1 MAGGVPL
8 SSLRRTGIIP
18 FASPGGAETSRQRA
32 GVDVGNT
39 QALGL
44 HRLAE
49 GYFSPAL
56 GSLGQGGIYNRR
68 GGPLGDGGRRTA
80 CVYGPVKSWSPWSDD
95 LGLSLSVLV

>member
-8 SSLRRTGIIP
+8 SSFCGAALLRRTGIIP

-39 QALGL
+39 PALGL

-49 GYFSPAL
+49 GYFGPAL
-56 GSLGQGGIYNRR
+56 GSLGQGGIYSRR
-68 GGPLGDGGRRTA
+68 GGSLRDGRTEDSLCVRSSEVLEPLE
-80 CVYGPVKSWSPWSDD
+80 
-95 LGLSLSVLV
+95 